1 MYKMVEIETHDIWLG
16 QEQAVIEMANDR
28 LWNKEEDFLIEYCED
43 LKNIG
48 VVVKIGDNGCYTEK
62 IKDID
67 TAIKFLELDDVEVV
81 DIGDILEDLKNNF
94 CVLIS
99 QEE

>member
-1 MYKMVEIETHDIWLG
+1 MYKMVEKYTHDTFIG
-16 QEQAVIEMANDR
+16 TKQAVIKMANDR

-48 VVVKIGDNGCYTEK
+48 IVVKIGDNGCYTEE
-62 IKDID
+62 IKNID
-67 TAIKFLELDDVEVV
+67 TAIKFLDFDDVWVD
-81 DIGDILEDLKNNF
+81 DIGDILEDLKNNEYI
-94 CVLIS
+94 LIS